1 MKAEGTRKSKAIP
14 NPANMHYALEG
25 LKENVAKVKSMAPKR
40 RAWMET
46 ALAESLT
53 VMQLREGLR
62 KRLRTSNVFSRNNQE
77 RQRPVNVISY
87 FNNNASCPR
96 LASAILMEFSDVW
109 QPGKTT
115 LNRRDKTIDR
125 S

>member
-1 MKAEGTRKSKAIP
+1 
-14 NPANMHYALEG
+14 
-25 LKENVAKVKSMAPKR
+25 MAPKR
-40 RAWMET
+40 TAWMET

-62 KRLRTSNVFSRNNQE
+62 KRLRPFNGIERINEE

-87 FNNNASCPR
+87 FHNNASCPR

-115 LNRRDKTIDR
+115 LNRREETIDR